1 MMLEYVVGGELFSH
15 LRRAGR
21 FTTDIARFY
30 ASEILLAV
38 EYLHS
43 KDIIYRDLKPENLL
57 LDHKGHIKITDFGFA
72 KTVVDR

>member
-43 KDIIYRDLKPENLL
+43 KDIIY
-57 LDHKGHIKITDFGFA
+57 HKGHIKITDFGFA